1 MKKIFVTGATGLLG
15 SVICRK
21 LIKDGHQI
29 IAIKRPSSKLD
40 LLGDVAQQIQWV
52 DGDVRDI
59 ESLDQAMKD
68 ADYVIH
74 CAAMISFIPQDA
86 AAMMQINV
94 EGTANVMN
102 SALVNNIKRVLH
114 VSSVAAFGRPKGV
127 SVIDEE
133 LDIKDSKDNFNY
145 FRSKF
150 LGEREA
156 LRAHA
161 EGLDIAIINP
171 STILGGGYWD
181 MEPNKLFAQI
191 HNGYY
196 FYTNGSNGFVDVRD
210 VAEVAIRVLFSE
222 ISGEKFIVSSENLCF
237 KDLIWMIADEFK
249 VKRPFIPAN
258 RFLGKIAWR
267 LDTLKAKLTGQRPL
281 VTKEVIE
288 MALCDYNYNNKKIRK
303 ILGYDFRKVNDTVKE
318 VCLMYKKSVADK
330 KNFAVIET
338 I

>member
-1 MKKIFVTGATGLLG
+1 MKRIFVTGATGLLG

-29 IAIKRPSSKLD
+29 TAIKRATSKLD
-40 LLGDVAQQIQWV
+40 LLGDLAAKINWIE
-52 DGDVRDI
+52 GDVRDI
-59 ESLDQAMKD
+59 ESLDEGMKNSE
-68 ADYVIH
+68 YLIH
-74 CAAMISFIPQDA
+74 CAAMISFVPEDA
-86 AAMMQINV
+86 EAMMQINV

-102 SALVNNIKRVLH
+102 SALINNIKRVLH

-127 SVIDEE
+127 AIIDEE
-133 LDIKDSKDNFNY
+133 LDIKESKDNFHY
-145 FRSKF
+145 YRSKF

-161 EGLDIAIINP
+161 EGLNLAIINP

-196 FYTNGSNGFVDVRD
+196 FYTEGCNGFVDVRD
-210 VAEVAIRVLFSE
+210 VAEVAIKVLFSDL
-222 ISGEKFIVSSENLCF
+222 SGEKFIVSAENISF
-237 KDLIWMIADEFK
+237 KDLIWKIADEFK
-249 VKRPFIPAN
+249 VKRPFLAAN
-258 RFLGKIAWR
+258 KYLGEIAWR
-267 LDTLKAKLTGQRPL
+267 LDTLKGKLTGKRPL

-288 MALCDYNYNNKKIRK
+288 IALCEYRYNNEKVKKNFNFE
-303 ILGYDFRKVNDTVKE
+303 FRKVDDTIKDVCELYKE
-318 VCLMYKKSVADK
+318 SRRL
-330 KNFAVIET
+330 NQHFAIIE